1 MISSCIES
9 DIVIV
14 SSCRAARP
22 DPHYSRCTVNRA
34 SHRPRIMDLVKL
46 SVLRGFFHCGT
57 FYSSPS
63 MKIYQEWSTPWTVFT
78 CSARGQIPCGCWDL
92 RTWIVK
98 LMKNCSFCDVL
109 FTAEHF
115 NKNIPGI
122 VNSMNSANVFDKGAD
137 TMRMFRA
144 KDQNRRFDEKLAVLW
159 RFLQCRTFDSSRSTK
174 TYQGLSTQWAEW
186 TCLTR
191 VQIPCGCSEQC
202 AGLRRTGRIPSSPG
216 RRQKRA
222 FAQPPISPAVGGV
235 WNSDSRCSNCMT

>member
-1 MISSCIES
+1 MNSSKIYRIESDIVMISSCIES

-34 SHRPRIMDLVKL
+34 SHHPRIMDLVKL

-115 NKNIPGI
+115 IQVVVQKYT
-122 VNSMNSANVFDKGAD
+122 MNCQLD
-137 TMRMFRA
+137 
-144 KDQNRRFDEKLAVLW
+144 
-159 RFLQCRTFDSSRSTK
+159 
-174 TYQGLSTQWAEW
+174 
-186 TCLTR
+186 
-191 VQIPCGCSEQC
+191 EQC
-202 AGLRRTGRIPSSPG
+202 QHVWQGCRYHADVQSKGPESKIWWKTGRFVTFFTMPNIWFKS
-216 RRQKRA
+216 
-222 FAQPPISPAVGGV
+222 
-235 WNSDSRCSNCMT
+235 